1 MLKPPGLVRWGLGDV
16 AWVWPTIVVGQI
28 VAGAIVLASRGV
40 TAGGEYRVDAYD
52 IVATVAGGAIA
63 TVAVL
68 ALVGTIKGRG
78 SLYADYGLVVRL
90 RDWRWLLIG
99 VGLSIVTW
107 GATAL
112 LDAISDSTPQ
122 QEVVRAI
129 ERSSTLGQVLGA
141 LAVVTLAPLAEEL
154 LFRGLLLR
162 GLLRRMGAVTAAMI
176 SGAVFAVSH
185 LVDPNA
191 APFLAPLMLVG
202 VVSAIRAIRTGELSQ
217 SVLLHAGFNLTAAI
231 SLIVGAG

>member
-1 MLKPPGLVRWGLGDV
+1 MGDV

-162 GLLRRMGAVTAAMI
+162 GLLRRTGAVTAAMI

>member
-1 MLKPPGLVRWGLGDV
+1 MLKPPGPVRWGLGDV

-28 VAGAIVLASRGV
+28 VAGALVLASRGV

-68 ALVGTIKGRG
+68 ALLGAVKGRG

-129 ERSSTLGQVLGA
+129 QRSSTLGQVLGA

-154 LFRGLLLR
+154 VFRGLLLR

-185 LVDPNA
+185 LVDPHA

-231 SLIVGAG
+231 SLIVGVG